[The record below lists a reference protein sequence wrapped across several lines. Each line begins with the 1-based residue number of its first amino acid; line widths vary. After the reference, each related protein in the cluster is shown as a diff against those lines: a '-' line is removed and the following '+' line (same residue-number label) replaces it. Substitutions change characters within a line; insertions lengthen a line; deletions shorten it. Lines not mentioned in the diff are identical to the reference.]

1 MKNITIG
8 IIAREEKINNT
19 SFEAITKNN
28 LKYIHNKCNYIG
40 ILNYNNSY
48 INTEI
53 LDLCDGIIFQ
63 GGSTIYPYHFQIL
76 EYAIKKHIPVLGIC
90 MGHQIIGLYSINST
104 TEKDLIK
111 INNHYNINKE
121 HLIKTEKNST
131 INKLLGDT
139 YSVNTRHL
147 YAVKKVNKPFKIAS
161 ISEDNI
167 IESIEYIDNNNFILG
182 VQFHPED
189 MNNTEKIYNYFLKEI
204 IKRKNKN

>member
-53 LDLCDGIIFQ
+53 LDLCEGIIFQ

-147 YAVKKVNKPFKIAS
+147 YAVKKVNKPFKITS

>member
-76 EYAIKKHIPVLGIC
+76 DYAIKKHIPVLGIC
-90 MGHQIIGLYSINST
+90 MGHQIIGLYSIN
-104 TEKDLIK
+104 I
-111 INNHYNINKE
+111 IQM
-121 HLIKTEKNST
+121 
-131 INKLLGDT
+131 
-139 YSVNTRHL
+139 
-147 YAVKKVNKPFKIAS
+147 KK
-161 ISEDNI
+161 
-167 IESIEYIDNNNFILG
+167 
-182 VQFHPED
+182 
-189 MNNTEKIYNYFLKEI
+189 
-204 IKRKNKN
+204 

>member
-147 YAVKKVNKPFKIAS
+147 YAVKK
-161 ISEDNI
+161 EDNI

>member
-111 INNHYNINKE
+111 INNHYNINKK

-147 YAVKKVNKPFKIAS
+147 YAVKKVNHSK
-161 ISEDNI
+161 
-167 IESIEYIDNNNFILG
+167 
-182 VQFHPED
+182 
-189 MNNTEKIYNYFLKEI
+189 
-204 IKRKNKN
+204 

>member
-147 YAVKKVNKPFKIAS
+147 CAVKKVNKPFKITS

>member
-1 MKNITIG
+1 MKQLL
-8 IIAREEKINNT
+8 KI
-19 SFEAITKNN
+19 N

-111 INNHYNINKE
+111 INN
-121 HLIKTEKNST
+121 L
-131 INKLLGDT
+131 
-139 YSVNTRHL
+139 
-147 YAVKKVNKPFKIAS
+147 
-161 ISEDNI
+161 
-167 IESIEYIDNNNFILG
+167 
-182 VQFHPED
+182 
-189 MNNTEKIYNYFLKEI
+189 
-204 IKRKNKN
+204 

>member
-76 EYAIKKHIPVLGIC
+76 DYAIKKHIPVLGIC

-139 YSVNTRHL
+139 YSVNTRHI
-147 YAVKKVNKPFKIAS
+147 YAVKKVNKPFKTTS

>member
-76 EYAIKKHIPVLGIC
+76 DYAIKKHIPVLGIC

-147 YAVKKVNKPFKIAS
+147 YAVKQVHKPFKITS